1 MVKKT
6 LAVALGAML
15 MAGSAAAVE
24 VNQGGK
30 GDLLIAPLFMVKNG
44 WQSELKVINT
54 SVTDSAVAKV
64 VFHAPGRSDEV
75 LDFLIF
81 LSPGDVWTGSVVE
94 NADGTVG
101 VTSADASSIT
111 VANAGGCPAA
121 SGTSGFRPTEAKFT
135 LPVSAGYV
143 NIFESRML
151 RVADFAT
158 LVPNADGTVSKEAI
172 LRAYSAA
179 CLANAAIETDDT
191 DNVLTGSVTLSNP
204 LNGNKLTLGMT
215 ALADYDNLAYLTVGG
230 LTTFATNAANTSK
243 QQVEDALWASN
254 FAVPYNVT
262 AGNLSFATVTFP
274 TKETFNLSAGSQYT
288 PFFPAVNDKVND
300 VGTAVPVGY
309 DIRDEEEHK
318 VGTVGC
324 AFSPCTPDKTVSLP
338 REVNIIQFIAGSGES
353 NAGLVYTSGFTKGWA
368 NVAIAADVSD
378 TRSTANYNNF
388 GQSGAP
394 ALTTYIQW
402 DMTGGSLQGTWQYA
416 AKTYAPAAN

>member
-30 GDLLIAPLFMVKNG
+30 GDLLIAPLFMAKNG

-54 SVTDSAVAKV
+54 SVVNSAVAKV

-94 NADGTVG
+94 NADGSVG
-101 VTSADASSIT
+101 VTSDDASSIT
-111 VANAGGCPAA
+111 VANAGGCPA
-121 SGTSGFRPTEAKFT
+121 STGTSGFRPTEAKFT
-135 LPVSAGYV
+135 LPVIAGYV

-151 RVADFAT
+151 RGLPV
-158 LVPNADGTVSKEAI
+158 NADGTVSKNEI
-172 LRAYSAA
+172 LKAYSAA
-179 CLANAAIETDDT
+179 CLADTPIETTDT
-191 DNVLTGSVTLSNP
+191 ENVLTGSVKMSNP
-204 LNGNKLTLGMT
+204 LNGNQLTLGMT
-215 ALADYDNLAYLTVGG
+215 ALADYNNQGYLTVGG
-230 LTTFATNAANTSK
+230 LTTFGTNATNTSK

-254 FAVPYNVT
+254 FAVPYNV
-262 AGNLSFATVTFP
+262 APGNMSFATVTFP
-274 TKETFNLSAGSQYT
+274 TKETFVMSAESQYT
-288 PFFPAVNDKVND
+288 PFFPAINDKIAD
-300 VGTAVPVGY
+300 VGTSVPVGY

-338 REVNIIQFIAGSGES
+338 REVNIVQFVAGAGES
-353 NAGLVYTSGFTKGWA
+353 NAGLVYTSSFTKGWA
-368 NVAIAADVSD
+368 NVAIANDVSD
-378 TRSTANYNNF
+378 TRSAVNYNNF

-394 ALTTYIQW
+394 ALTTYIHW
-402 DMTGGSLQGTWQYA
+402 DMSGGSLQGTWQYA

>member
-1 MVKKT
+1 MIKKT

-30 GDLLIAPLFMVKNG
+30 GDLLIAPLFLVKSG
-44 WQSELKVINT
+44 WQSELKVVNT

-94 NADGTVG
+94 NADGSVG
-101 VTSADASSIT
+101 VSSDDASSIT

-121 SGTSGFRPTEAKFT
+121 TGTSGFRSTEAKFT
-135 LPVSAGYV
+135 LPVSSGYV

-151 RVADFAT
+151 RGLPVN
-158 LVPNADGTVSKEAI
+158 PDGTVSKNVI
-172 LRAYSAA
+172 LSAYSAA
-179 CLANAAIETDDT
+179 CLAGTAIEANDT
-191 DNVLTGSVTLSNP
+191 DNVLTGSVTMSNP
-204 LNGNKLTLGMT
+204 LNGNRLTLGMT
-215 ALADYDNLAYLTVGG
+215 ALANYNNRGYLTVGG
-230 LTTFATNAANTSK
+230 LTTFAFNDADTSK

-254 FAVPYNVT
+254 FAVPYNVS

-274 TKETFNLSAGSQYT
+274 TKETFHLSAGSQYSH
-288 PFFPAVNDKVND
+288 FFPAVNDKVND

-338 REVNIIQFIAGSGES
+338 REVNIIQFIAGAGES
-353 NAGLVYTSGFTKGWA
+353 NAGQVYTSGFTKGWA
-368 NVAIAADVSD
+368 NIAIANDVSEVAAA
-378 TRSTANYNNF
+378 SNANYNNV
-388 GQSGAP
+388 GQNGAP
-394 ALTTYIQW
+394 ALTTYIHW